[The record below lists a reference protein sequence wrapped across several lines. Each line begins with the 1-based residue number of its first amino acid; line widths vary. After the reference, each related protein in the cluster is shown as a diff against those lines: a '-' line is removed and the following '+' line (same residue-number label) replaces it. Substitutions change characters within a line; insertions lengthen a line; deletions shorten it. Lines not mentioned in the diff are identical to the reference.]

1 MRKRTLN
8 IKDRTAYNNDRYDEM
23 KSLLEISRK
32 LFEQTED
39 EAGSVET
46 EDIPTLERE
55 KELTKDYNV
64 SAGIITVHAYDRSD
78 LELTDEEQSNYQ
90 ETMDDFIEQVSDL
103 VDFNALN
110 MYENN
115 IEWSGKLVKFD
126 IDFYYSVGEKNG
138 VYISGNMVQVDEDF
152 SEMME
157 TLKNYY
163 NTFSSK
169 WAKVLADRK
178 STKKNPESE
187 DDFEDDNIEEIE

>member
-8 IKDRTAYNNDRYDEM
+8 IKDRTGYNNERYDEM
-23 KSLLEISRK
+23 KSLLNISRK
-32 LFEQTED
+32 LFEQIED
-39 EAGSVET
+39 EVET

-55 KELTKDYNV
+55 KEITKDYNV
-64 SAGIITVHAYDRSD
+64 SSGIITVHAYDRSD

-103 VDFNALN
+103 ADFNTLN

-115 IEWSGKLVKFD
+115 IEWSGRLVKFD
-126 IDFYYSVGEKNG
+126 IEYYYSVGEKNG

-157 TLKNYY
+157 TLKSYY

-178 STKKNPESE
+178 STKRNPESE
-187 DDFEDDNIEEIE
+187 DDIEDDNMGEEI

>member
-1 MRKRTLN
+1 MRKRTLK

-23 KSLLEISRK
+23 KSLLNKSRR
-32 LFEQTED
+32 LFEQ
-39 EAGSVET
+39 VET
-46 EDIPTLERE
+46 EDVPTLERE
-55 KELTKDYNV
+55 KEVTKDYNV
-64 SAGIITVHAYDRSD
+64 SSGLITVHAYDRSD

-126 IDFYYSVGEKNG
+126 IDYYYSVGEKNG

-157 TLKNYY
+157 TLKSYY

-178 STKKNPESE
+178 STKRNPESE
-187 DDFEDDNIEEIE
+187 AEAEVEDDNIEEIE

>member
-1 MRKRTLN
+1 MRKRTLK
-8 IKDRTAYNNDRYDEM
+8 IKDRTAYNNERYDEM
-23 KSLLEISRK
+23 KSLLNISRK
-32 LFEQTED
+32 LFEQVEDSGETEI
-39 EAGSVET
+39 

-55 KELTKDYNV
+55 KEVTKDYNV
-64 SAGIITVHAYDRSD
+64 SSGLITVHAYDRSD
-78 LELTDEEQSNYQ
+78 LELTDDEQTNYQ

-115 IEWSGKLVKFD
+115 VEWSGRLVKFD
-126 IDFYYSVGEKNG
+126 IEYYYSVGEKNG

-178 STKKNPESE
+178 STKRHPESE
-187 DDFEDDNIEEIE
+187 AEGDNMEEEI

>member
-1 MRKRTLN
+1 MRKRTLK
-8 IKDRTAYNNDRYDEM
+8 IKDRTTYNNERYDEM
-23 KSLLEISRK
+23 KSLLNISRR
-32 LFEQTED
+32 LFEQVEDSTEI
-39 EAGSVET
+39 
-46 EDIPTLERE
+46 EDVPTLERE
-55 KELTKDYNV
+55 KEVTKDYNV
-64 SAGIITVHAYDRSD
+64 SSGLITVHAYDRSD

-115 IEWSGKLVKFD
+115 IEWSGRLVKFD
-126 IDFYYSVGEKNG
+126 IEFYYSVGEKNG

-157 TLKNYY
+157 TLKSYH

-178 STKKNPESE
+178 STKRNPESE
-187 DDFEDDNIEEIE
+187 ADDEDDNMGEEI

>member
-1 MRKRTLN
+1 MRKRTLK
-8 IKDRTAYNNDRYDEM
+8 IKDRTAYNNERYDEM
-23 KSLLEISRK
+23 KSLLNISRK
-32 LFEQTED
+32 LFEQVED
-39 EAGSVET
+39 EVEI

-55 KELTKDYNV
+55 KEVTKDYNV
-64 SAGIITVHAYDRSD
+64 SSGLITVHAYDRSD

-115 IEWSGKLVKFD
+115 IEWSGRLVKFD
-126 IDFYYSVGEKNG
+126 IDYYYSVGEKNG

-157 TLKNYY
+157 TLKSYY

-178 STKKNPESE
+178 STKRHPESDAE
-187 DDFEDDNIEEIE
+187 VEDDNMEEEI

>member
-1 MRKRTLN
+1 MRKRTLK
-8 IKDRTAYNNDRYDEM
+8 IKDRTTYNNDRYDEM
-23 KSLLEISRK
+23 KSLLNKSRR
-32 LFEQTED
+32 LFEQ
-39 EAGSVET
+39 VET
-46 EDIPTLERE
+46 EDVPTLERE
-55 KELTKDYNV
+55 KEVTKDYNV
-64 SAGIITVHAYDRSD
+64 SSGLITVHAYDRSD

-90 ETMDDFIEQVSDL
+90 ETMDDFIEQVSDV

-115 IEWSGKLVKFD
+115 IEWSGRLVKFD
-126 IDFYYSVGEKNG
+126 IDYYYSVGEKNG

-157 TLKNYY
+157 TLKSYY

-178 STKKNPESE
+178 STKRHPESDVE
-187 DDFEDDNIEEIE
+187 VEDDNMEEEI

>member
-1 MRKRTLN
+1 MRKRTLK

-23 KSLLEISRK
+23 KSLLNKSRK
-32 LFEQTED
+32 LFEQVED
-39 EAGSVET
+39 EVET
-46 EDIPTLERE
+46 KDVPTLERE
-55 KELTKDYNV
+55 KEVTKDYNV
-64 SAGIITVHAYDRSD
+64 SSGLITVHAYDRSD

-103 VDFNALN
+103 VDCNALN

-115 IEWSGKLVKFD
+115 IEWSGRLVKFD
-126 IDFYYSVGEKNG
+126 IDYYYSVGEKNG

-157 TLKNYY
+157 TLKSYY

-178 STKKNPESE
+178 STKRHPESDAE
-187 DDFEDDNIEEIE
+187 VEDDNMEEEI

>member
-1 MRKRTLN
+1 MRKRTLK
-8 IKDRTAYNNDRYDEM
+8 IKDRTAYNNERYDEM
-23 KSLLEISRK
+23 KSLLNISRK
-32 LFEQTED
+32 LFEQVED
-39 EAGSVET
+39 NVDT

-55 KELTKDYNV
+55 KEVTKDYNV
-64 SAGIITVHAYDRSD
+64 SSGIITVHAYDRSD

-103 VDFNALN
+103 ADFNTLN

-115 IEWSGKLVKFD
+115 IEWSGRLVKFD
-126 IDFYYSVGEKNG
+126 IEYYYSVGEKNG

-157 TLKNYY
+157 TLKSYY

-178 STKKNPESE
+178 STKRNPESE
-187 DDFEDDNIEEIE
+187 ADDEDDNMGEEI

>member
-1 MRKRTLN
+1 MRRRTLK
-8 IKDRTAYNNDRYDEM
+8 IKDRTAYNNERYDEM
-23 KSLLEISRK
+23 KSLLDISRK
-32 LFEQTED
+32 LFEQVED
-39 EAGSVET
+39 EVET
-46 EDIPTLERE
+46 ENIPTLERE
-55 KELTKDYNV
+55 KEVTKDYNV
-64 SAGIITVHAYDRSD
+64 SSGLITVHAYDRSD
-78 LELTDEEQSNYQ
+78 LELTDEEQTNYQ

-115 IEWSGKLVKFD
+115 VEWSGRLVKFD
-126 IDFYYSVGEKNG
+126 IEYYYSVGEKNG

-178 STKKNPESE
+178 STKRHPKSE
-187 DDFEDDNIEEIE
+187 AEDDNI

>member
-1 MRKRTLN
+1 MRKRTLK
-8 IKDRTAYNNDRYDEM
+8 IKDRTAYNNERYDEM
-23 KSLLEISRK
+23 KSLLDISRK
-32 LFEQTED
+32 LFEQTE
-39 EAGSVET
+39 T
-46 EDIPTLERE
+46 EDVPTLERE
-55 KELTKDYNV
+55 KEVTKDYNV
-64 SAGIITVHAYDRSD
+64 SSGLITIHAYDRSD
-78 LELTDEEQSNYQ
+78 LELTGDEQSNYQ

-115 IEWSGKLVKFD
+115 IEWSGKLIKFD

-178 STKKNPESE
+178 STKRNPESE
-187 DDFEDDNIEEIE
+187 AEVEDDNMGEEI

>member
-1 MRKRTLN
+1 MRKRTLK
-8 IKDRTAYNNDRYDEM
+8 IKDRTAYNNERYDEM
-23 KSLLEISRK
+23 KSLLNISRK
-32 LFEQTED
+32 LFEQVED
-39 EAGSVET
+39 NVDT

-55 KELTKDYNV
+55 KEVTKDYNV
-64 SAGIITVHAYDRSD
+64 SSGIITVHAYDRSD

-103 VDFNALN
+103 ADFNTLN

-115 IEWSGKLVKFD
+115 IEWSGRLVKFD
-126 IDFYYSVGEKNG
+126 IEYYYSVGEKNG

-157 TLKNYY
+157 TLKSYY

-178 STKKNPESE
+178 STKRNPESE
-187 DDFEDDNIEEIE
+187 DEIEDDNMEEEI

>member
-1 MRKRTLN
+1 MRKRTLK
-8 IKDRTAYNNDRYDEM
+8 IKDRTAYNNERYDEM
-23 KSLLEISRK
+23 KSLLNISRK
-32 LFEQTED
+32 LFEQVED
-39 EAGSVET
+39 NVDT

-55 KELTKDYNV
+55 KEVTKDYNV
-64 SAGIITVHAYDRSD
+64 SSGIITVHAYDRSD
-78 LELTDEEQSNYQ
+78 LELTDEEQTNYQ

-103 VDFNALN
+103 ADFNTLN

-115 IEWSGKLVKFD
+115 IEWSGRLVKFD
-126 IDFYYSVGEKNG
+126 IEYYYSVGEKNG

-157 TLKNYY
+157 TLKSYY

-178 STKKNPESE
+178 STKRNPESE
-187 DDFEDDNIEEIE
+187 DEIEDDNMEEEI

>member
-1 MRKRTLN
+1 MRKRTLK
-8 IKDRTAYNNDRYDEM
+8 IKDRTTYNNERYDEM
-23 KSLLEISRK
+23 KSLLNISRK
-32 LFEQTED
+32 LFEQVEDPTEI
-39 EAGSVET
+39 

-55 KELTKDYNV
+55 KEVTKDYNV
-64 SAGIITVHAYDRSD
+64 SSGLITVHAYDRSD
-78 LELTDEEQSNYQ
+78 LELTDEEQTNYQ

-103 VDFNALN
+103 ADFNALN

-115 IEWSGKLVKFD
+115 VEWSGRLVKFD
-126 IDFYYSVGEKNG
+126 IEYYYSVGEKNG

-178 STKKNPESE
+178 STKRHPESDAE
-187 DDFEDDNIEEIE
+187 VEDDNMEEEI

>member
-1 MRKRTLN
+1 MRKRTLK

-23 KSLLEISRK
+23 KSLLNISRK

-39 EAGSVET
+39 EN
-46 EDIPTLERE
+46 IPTLERE
-55 KELTKDYNV
+55 KEVTKDYNV
-64 SAGIITVHAYDRSD
+64 SSGLITIHAYDRSD
-78 LELTDEEQSNYQ
+78 LELTGDEQSNYQ

-115 IEWSGKLVKFD
+115 IEWSGKLIKFD

-138 VYISGNMVQVDEDF
+138 VYISGNMVQVDEEF

-178 STKKNPESE
+178 STKRNPESE
-187 DDFEDDNIEEIE
+187 AEVEDDNMEENE

>member
-1 MRKRTLN
+1 MRKRTLK
-8 IKDRTAYNNDRYDEM
+8 IKDRTEYSNDRYDEM
-23 KSLLEISRK
+23 KSLLNISRK
-32 LFEQTED
+32 LFEQVED
-39 EAGSVET
+39 EVEI
-46 EDIPTLERE
+46 EDTPTLERE
-55 KELTKDYNV
+55 KEVTKDYNV
-64 SAGIITVHAYDRSD
+64 SSGIITVHAYDRSD
-78 LELTDEEQSNYQ
+78 LELTDEEQANYQ

-115 IEWSGKLVKFD
+115 IEWSGRLVKFD
-126 IDFYYSVGEKNG
+126 IDYYYSVGEKNG

-178 STKKNPESE
+178 STKRHPESDAE
-187 DDFEDDNIEEIE
+187 VEDDNMEEEI

>member
-1 MRKRTLN
+1 MRKRTLK
-8 IKDRTAYNNDRYDEM
+8 IKDRTDYNNDRYDEM
-23 KSLLEISRK
+23 KSLLNISRK
-32 LFEQTED
+32 LFEQVED
-39 EAGSVET
+39 EVEV
-46 EDIPTLERE
+46 EDTPTLERE
-55 KELTKDYNV
+55 KEVTKDYNV
-64 SAGIITVHAYDRSD
+64 SSGLITVHAYDRSD

-115 IEWSGKLVKFD
+115 IEWSGRLVKFD
-126 IDFYYSVGEKNG
+126 IEFYYSVGEKNG

-152 SEMME
+152 SEMVE
-157 TLKNYY
+157 TLKSYH

-178 STKKNPESE
+178 ATKRNPESE
-187 DDFEDDNIEEIE
+187 TDDEDDNMGEEM

>member
-8 IKDRTAYNNDRYDEM
+8 IKDRTGYNNDRYDEM
-23 KSLLEISRK
+23 KSLLNISRK
-32 LFEQTED
+32 LFEQAGDDTE
-39 EAGSVET
+39 VE
-46 EDIPTLERE
+46 EIPTLDRE
-55 KELTKDYNV
+55 KEVTKDYNV
-64 SAGIITVHAYDRSD
+64 SSGMITVHAYDRSD
-78 LELTDEEQSNYQ
+78 LELTEEEQSNYQ

-115 IEWSGKLVKFD
+115 IEWSGRLVKFD
-126 IDFYYSVGEKNG
+126 IEYYYSVGEKNG

-178 STKKNPESE
+178 STKRNPESE
-187 DDFEDDNIEEIE
+187 DDIEDDNMGEEI

>member
-1 MRKRTLN
+1 MRKRTLK
-8 IKDRTAYNNDRYDEM
+8 IKDRTAYNNERYDEM
-23 KSLLEISRK
+23 KSLLNISRK
-32 LFEQTED
+32 LFEQVED
-39 EAGSVET
+39 NVDT

-55 KELTKDYNV
+55 KEVTKDYNV
-64 SAGIITVHAYDRSD
+64 SSGIITVHAYDRSD

-103 VDFNALN
+103 ADFNTLN

-115 IEWSGKLVKFD
+115 IEWSGRLVKFD
-126 IDFYYSVGEKNG
+126 IEYYYSVGEMNG

-157 TLKNYY
+157 TLKSYY

-178 STKKNPESE
+178 ATKRNPES
-187 DDFEDDNIEEIE
+187 DDEVEDDNMEEEI

>member
-8 IKDRTAYNNDRYDEM
+8 IKDHTTYNNDRYDEM
-23 KSLLEISRK
+23 KSLLNKSRK
-32 LFEQTED
+32 LFEQ
-39 EAGSVET
+39 VET
-46 EDIPTLERE
+46 EEVPTLERE
-55 KELTKDYNV
+55 KEVTKDYNV
-64 SAGIITVHAYDRSD
+64 SSGLITVHAYDRSD

-126 IDFYYSVGEKNG
+126 VDYYYSVGEKNG

-157 TLKNYY
+157 TLKSYY

-178 STKKNPESE
+178 STKRHPESDAE
-187 DDFEDDNIEEIE
+187 VEDDNVEEEI

>member
-1 MRKRTLN
+1 MRKRTLK
-8 IKDRTAYNNDRYDEM
+8 IKDRTAYNNERYDEM
-23 KSLLEISRK
+23 KSLLDISRK
-32 LFEQTED
+32 LFEQ
-39 EAGSVET
+39 VET
-46 EDIPTLERE
+46 EEVPTLERE
-55 KELTKDYNV
+55 KEVTKDYNV
-64 SAGIITVHAYDRSD
+64 SSGLITVHAYDRSD

-126 IDFYYSVGEKNG
+126 VDYYYSVGEKNG

-157 TLKNYY
+157 TLKSYY

-178 STKKNPESE
+178 STKRHPESE
-187 DDFEDDNIEEIE
+187 AEAEVEDDNMEEEI

>member
-1 MRKRTLN
+1 MRKRTLR

-23 KSLLEISRK
+23 KSLLNKSRK
-32 LFEQTED
+32 LFEQVED
-39 EAGSVET
+39 EVET
-46 EDIPTLERE
+46 EEIPTLERE
-55 KELTKDYNV
+55 KEITKDYNV
-64 SAGIITVHAYDRSD
+64 SSGLITVHAYDRSD

-115 IEWSGKLVKFD
+115 IEWSGRLVKFD
-126 IDFYYSVGEKNG
+126 IDYYYSVGEKNG

-178 STKKNPESE
+178 STKRHPESDAE
-187 DDFEDDNIEEIE
+187 VEDDNMGEEI

>member
-1 MRKRTLN
+1 MRKRTLK
-8 IKDRTAYNNDRYDEM
+8 IKDRTAYNNERYDEM
-23 KSLLEISRK
+23 KSLLDISRK
-32 LFEQTED
+32 LFEQ
-39 EAGSVET
+39 VET
-46 EDIPTLERE
+46 EEVPTLERE
-55 KELTKDYNV
+55 KEVTKDYNV
-64 SAGIITVHAYDRSD
+64 SSGLITVHAYDRSD

-110 MYENN
+110 MYDNN

-152 SEMME
+152 SEMMG

-178 STKKNPESE
+178 STKRNPESE
-187 DDFEDDNIEEIE
+187 AELEDDNMEEQI

>member
-1 MRKRTLN
+1 MRKRTLK
-8 IKDRTAYNNDRYDEM
+8 IKDRTAYNNERYDEM
-23 KSLLEISRK
+23 KSLLDISRK
-32 LFEQTED
+32 LFEQ
-39 EAGSVET
+39 VET
-46 EDIPTLERE
+46 EEVPTLERE
-55 KELTKDYNV
+55 KEVTKDYNV
-64 SAGIITVHAYDRSD
+64 SSGLITVHAYDRSD

-126 IDFYYSVGEKNG
+126 IDYYYSVGEKNG

-157 TLKNYY
+157 TLKSYY

-178 STKKNPESE
+178 STKRHPESDAE
-187 DDFEDDNIEEIE
+187 VEDDNMEEEI